1 MRVYTGGRG
10 KNGALG
16 RSALHQAVGIQGI
29 GVMRQAAGRAGPPRA
44 TAQGPGG
51 TAGFVAAA
59 RWTAVELASDRASGS
74 GRCFSGPASW
84 APPRP
89 APSLALRSVQGLGGA
104 ASGPAGGNEVR
115 VGGAGGHCRSTA
127 WSQPTTKCLP
137 CTVCLDVAAAASN
150 GLNPKAM
157 ETDPGCG
164 DEDSQPGAF
173 GQVQGD
179 GGRPRLDHPERARRG
194 PGQRPSTGVCQPP
207 RRLPATPRPL
217 SEEDTS
223 EVVVPSMANGPLSS
237 RPPRIPVSTGCQGC
251 VWPVTRPRDAVGPKL
266 SNRVEVTTREQCESL
281 GPGLT
286 LLCENYICQLFAPP
300 EQTLRLMPPNETC
313 RKEGFC
319 EEPKERA
326 HLAHAAAVD
335 GVPWL
340 ALASPRKKGEV
351 QRKAGVPCEVCLQVV
366 QKPDRRLESN
376 SSKVV
381 SRAPERVCSVLPAPA
396 VQKCVSSVDAYGPS
410 LVELLTRATAEKLC
424 TCTWLYGRW
433 RRAWAAHEGPTTLPP
448 PPLGKENQGGF
459 CSGGKWLL
467 GMSAHNLQQQ
477 STKRRV
483 LRAFKGVC
491 CILPLPLMVQC
502 DHLITNYQPVLIE
515 TLRETMDPTALCA
528 KMAYHAPMA
537 ALLGTDRS
545 ILAPSF
551 WCKSQEA
558 AETRGSAEHCQ
569 SHVWKETPSHAGEHA

>member
-1 MRVYTGGRG
+1 
-10 KNGALG
+10 
-16 RSALHQAVGIQGI
+16 
-29 GVMRQAAGRAGPPRA
+29 
-44 TAQGPGG
+44 GPGG
-51 TAGFVAAA
+51 TAGFIAAA
-59 RWTAVELASDRASGS
+59 RRTAVELASDRASGS

-89 APSLALRSVQGLGGA
+89 APSLALRSVQGLGGG
-104 ASGPAGGNEVR
+104 ASGPTGGNEVR
-115 VGGAGGHCRSTA
+115 VGGAGRHCRSTA
-127 WSQPTTKCLP
+127 WSQPTAKCLP
-137 CTVCLDVAAAASN
+137 CAVCLDVAAAASN

-164 DEDSQPGAF
+164 DEEDSKPGVF

-194 PGQRPSTGVCQPP
+194 PGQRPGTGVCQPL

-251 VWPVTRPRDAVGPKL
+251 VWPVTRPQDAMGPKL

-281 GPGLT
+281 WPGLT

-319 EEPKERA
+319 KEPKERA

-340 ALASPRKKGEV
+340 ALASLRKKGEV

-366 QKPDRRLESN
+366 QKPDRRLEPN

-381 SRAPERVCSVLPAPA
+381 SRALER
-396 VQKCVSSVDAYGPS
+396 
-410 LVELLTRATAEKLC
+410 
-424 TCTWLYGRW
+424 
-433 RRAWAAHEGPTTLPP
+433 
-448 PPLGKENQGGF
+448 
-459 CSGGKWLL
+459 
-467 GMSAHNLQQQ
+467 
-477 STKRRV
+477 
-483 LRAFKGVC
+483 
-491 CILPLPLMVQC
+491 
-502 DHLITNYQPVLIE
+502 
-515 TLRETMDPTALCA
+515 MDPTALCA
-528 KMAYHAPMA
+528 KMAYHAPTA

-569 SHVWKETPSHAGEHA
+569 SHSKRKTPSKMVIVLAHGPQGPDMGRRRQLIPGSQTRCLVMEGLGNCWTVHDSHVWEQP

>member
-1 MRVYTGGRG
+1 MSDFVNPTPG
-10 KNGALG
+10 
-16 RSALHQAVGIQGI
+16 SQH
-29 GVMRQAAGRAGPPRA
+29 GRAEQLLLGTTPAGSISGPEECKGSAVRHRDLQVA
-44 TAQGPGG
+44 T
-51 TAGFVAAA
+51 
-59 RWTAVELASDRASGS
+59 RCGS
-74 GRCFSGPASW
+74 G
-84 APPRP
+84 
-89 APSLALRSVQGLGGA
+89 V
-104 ASGPAGGNEVR
+104 
-115 VGGAGGHCRSTA
+115 GGHCRSTA
-127 WSQPTTKCLP
+127 WSQPTAKCLP
-137 CTVCLDVAAAASN
+137 CAVCLDVAAAASN
-150 GLNPKAM
+150 GLNPEAM
-157 ETDPGCG
+157 ETDLAVVMKKTPSQESSAKCKGTVDAHGSTILSVLGGAPG
-164 DEDSQPGAF
+164 SAPAQ
-173 GQVQGD
+173 
-179 GGRPRLDHPERARRG
+179 
-194 PGQRPSTGVCQPP
+194 VCQPL

-223 EVVVPSMANGPLSS
+223 EVVVP
-237 RPPRIPVSTGCQGC
+237 RIPVSTRCQGC
-251 VWPVTRPRDAVGPKL
+251 VWPVTRPQDAVGPKL

-335 GVPWL
+335 RVPWL

-366 QKPDRRLESN
+366 QKPDRRLEPN

-381 SRAPERVCSVLPAPA
+381 SRALERVCSVLPAPVA
-396 VQKCVSSVDAYGPS
+396 QKCVSSVDAYGPS
-410 LVELLTRATAEKLC
+410 LVELLTRANAEKLC
-424 TCTWLYGRW
+424 TCTRLYGRW

-448 PPLGKENQGGF
+448 PPLGKENQGSF

-477 STKRRV
+477 STKRRI

-491 CILPLPLMVQC
+491 RILPLPLMVQC
-502 DHLITNYQPVLIE
+502 DHLLTDYQPVLIE
-515 TLRETMDPTALCA
+515 TLGETMDPTALCA
-528 KMAYHAPMA
+528 KMAYHAPTA

-551 WCKSQEA
+551 WCKSQGA

-569 SHVWKETPSHAGEHA
+569 SHEPYKVDRSKLTALPPPSALPQLSIPVPWLTVRGAWRWPLGPPLHLADGS